1 VTRALAVLLALP
13 LCACDKLAAFDL
25 AEGESYCGLITLG
38 SGYRAGFGPR
48 VQMRLRF
55 DADAV
60 ELGESPG
67 RITTFDV
74 DAPDPDEEKRNPLLK
89 EDALR
94 PIAPLSHDPLS
105 QLQFGDGRDRNLV
118 YAVTPHDV
126 QHESL
131 IAIVSLRSDET
142 VEVRLLRP
150 GSSASGDEDPYRVQL
165 FGLFALSRQPGD
177 CF

>member
-89 EDALR
+89 ED
-94 PIAPLSHDPLS
+94 DPS
-105 QLQFGDGRDRNLV
+105 RRCR
-118 YAVTPHDV
+118 T
-126 QHESL
+126 
-131 IAIVSLRSDET
+131 IRS
-142 VEVRLLRP
+142 RSC
-150 GSSASGDEDPYRVQL
+150 SSATGAIATSSMP
-165 FGLFALSRQPGD
+165 
-177 CF
+177 